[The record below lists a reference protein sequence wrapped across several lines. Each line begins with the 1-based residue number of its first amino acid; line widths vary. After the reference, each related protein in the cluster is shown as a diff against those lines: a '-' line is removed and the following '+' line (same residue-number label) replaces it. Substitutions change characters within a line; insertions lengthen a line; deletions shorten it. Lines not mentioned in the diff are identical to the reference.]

1 MLEFFSLLLAIE
13 SLLKIVKSS
22 LTRQTLITSRSD
34 SSGRIEI
41 KVKALTNDYDKL
53 ELWRVKIPTKD
64 NDDYEKLENPR
75 ADLVKNKFSEFQRN
89 VNFIL
94 IIHINPSFTQNL

>member
-1 MLEFFSLLLAIE
+1 M
-13 SLLKIVKSS
+13 
-22 LTRQTLITSRSD
+22 ITSRSD

-75 ADLVKNKFSEFQRN
+75 ADLVKNKFSGEKLDPSWN
-89 VNFIL
+89 VAT
-94 IIHINPSFTQNL
+94 SFLDTPNALSISSYNRLPRV